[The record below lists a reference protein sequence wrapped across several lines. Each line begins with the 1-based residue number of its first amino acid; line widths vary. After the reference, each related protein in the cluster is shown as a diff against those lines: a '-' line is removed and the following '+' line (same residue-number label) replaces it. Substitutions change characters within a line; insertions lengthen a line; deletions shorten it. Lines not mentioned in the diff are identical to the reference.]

1 MLQSRKKKCKAQL
14 IVFSNLYT
22 YYIHA
27 CIYIHIYIYTKCKH
41 IFIYKYMLNQIAY
54 LYKNIFIFETETI
67 ETKLYL
73 Q

>member
-1 MLQSRKKKCKAQL
+1 MHA
-14 IVFSNLYT
+14 
-22 YYIHA
+22 YIY
-27 CIYIHIYIYTKCKH
+27 YIHIYIYTKCEH

-54 LYKNIFIFETETI
+54 LYKNIFIFETETN

>member
-1 MLQSRKKKCKAQL
+1 MHAY
-14 IVFSNLYT
+14 IYT
-22 YYIHA
+22 Y
-27 CIYIHIYIYTKCKH
+27 IYIYTKCKH

-54 LYKNIFIFETETI
+54 LYKNIFIFETETN